1 MKRFRVLAICAAAW
15 CSVVQA
21 HPLAGVVYVDQSW
34 QLATEPDGYTSYGL
48 PYFYLST
55 LEAGP
60 LLLDVYTD
68 TRWQNGSGVNLYACR
83 WAFSSAH
90 ISWNDGNW
98 VLMPDLSATHLDA
111 VSLPDGVLTF
121 TAGGQ
126 WYDVNAGWVDIDP
139 LWTEYFDEGG
149 YLGYGGTGTCL
160 YPAGNPLCSVEQP
173 ECSGQ
178 RILTVGM
185 QLRSIAHNYVPRE
198 VRFGAAQGVGGSVA
212 RGDWSHLPGVPPN
225 CPECMIGAEFGT
237 RYGVTCLIVPDAWVE
252 GDLDGDG
259 LCGLSDLAILLGHYG
274 MWDGMW
280 VPDPWG
286 GAGVWI
292 QLDLGY
298 ECGDLDGDGEVTL
311 IDLAELLGLF
321 NGG

>member
-1 MKRFRVLAICAAAW
+1 
-15 CSVVQA
+15 
-21 HPLAGVVYVDQSW
+21 VYVDQRW
-34 QLATEPDGYTSYGL
+34 ELATTPDGYTSAGL
-48 PYFYLST
+48 PYYYLST
-55 LEAGP
+55 IEDDG

-68 TRWQNGSGVNLYACR
+68 TRWQQGGEGTPLRACR
-83 WAFSSAH
+83 WAFTSDH
-90 ISWNDGNW
+90 VGWNDGNW
-98 VLMPDLSATHLDA
+98 VLMPDLSATHLDT
-111 VSLPDGVLTF
+111 STLPDGVLSF
-121 TAGGQ
+121 TSGGQ
-126 WYDVNAGWVDIDP
+126 WDDVNAGWVDIDP

-149 YLGYGGTGTCL
+149 WLGYGGTGTCL

-225 CPECMIGAEFGT
+225 CPACMVGAEFGT
-237 RYGVTCLIVPDAWVE
+237 RWGQACLIVPDGWVE

-259 LCGLSDLAILLGHYG
+259 QCGLSDLAKLLGNYG
-274 MWDGMW
+274 AWDGMW
-280 VPDPWG
+280 IPDPWG
-286 GAGVWI
+286 GSGVWV

-298 ECGDLDGDGEVTL
+298 ERGDLNGDGMVTL
-311 IDLAELLGLF
+311 VDLAELLTQSDDEQ
-321 NGG
+321 